1 MFSGVHMK
9 KCLFLILLISTAC
22 SQMTKTNP
30 AKDIPVKISQ
40 SDLVQCNEYQKNVLE
55 KAFKEVKNSKNSEF
69 QFTKDPKEARALIA
83 NFDVTKGFAEQKSIM
98 IRNILNSCN
107 QDRIKKFDE
116 EYKKYSACS
125 LMFSEL
131 NYFQSLASALS
142 NYKWPMILKLE
153 GKKIGLDYV
162 RFYSQGSFPLLNRLI
177 ALSVLD
183 EFSVHQI
190 VNKDLHQ
197 EIKTLMQESRTYV
210 EGLRG
215 KLNKDPGLSCQ
226 SMSIVQEELEYSDL
240 VAKKMQ
246 EFLTRI

>member
-1 MFSGVHMK
+1 
-9 KCLFLILLISTAC
+9 
-22 SQMTKTNP
+22 
-30 AKDIPVKISQ
+30 
-40 SDLVQCNEYQKNVLE
+40 
-55 KAFKEVKNSKNSEF
+55 
-69 QFTKDPKEARALIA
+69 
-83 NFDVTKGFAEQKSIM
+83 
-98 IRNILNSCN
+98 
-107 QDRIKKFDE
+107 
-116 EYKKYSACS
+116 
-125 LMFSEL
+125 MFSEL
-131 NYFQSLASALS
+131 NYFQSLAYALS

-183 EFSVHQI
+183 ELSVHQI

-197 EIKTLMQESRTYV
+197 DIKILMQESRTYV
-210 EGLRG
+210 EGLRV